1 MRRNITDRA
10 KRLRA
15 LGAALLLA
23 ALAAVPSSG
32 TALAQEPPP
41 DPTSPIVLVNEDSED
56 LVERKDDGR
65 FIARPVFDR
74 ELPIVYFGV
83 RDGDTGEWIAPMY
96 RLRSGETE
104 RRDGWEYAF
113 EYPFEA
119 GQAPLD
125 PDRPYLLV
133 ILAKSWA
140 EVNGH
145 FYAVIPE
152 HQPGGLWNKVLS
164 ARSTP
169 RAGARRSRRW
179 LIEGAHG
186 TLCGVVERASG
197 ADAETC
203 EASP

>member
-1 MRRNITDRA
+1 MRRNDTASGRG
-10 KRLRA
+10 RRWRA

-113 EYPFEA
+113 EYPFE
-119 GQAPLD
+119 
-125 PDRPYLLV
+125 
-133 ILAKSWA
+133 
-140 EVNGH
+140 
-145 FYAVIPE
+145 
-152 HQPGGLWNKVLS
+152 
-164 ARSTP
+164 
-169 RAGARRSRRW
+169 
-179 LIEGAHG
+179 
-186 TLCGVVERASG
+186 
-197 ADAETC
+197 
-203 EASP
+203 